1 MGKRHDDMPGQESM
15 LQPKGDEEVITEKYL
30 DSLLEI
36 EPSAEVATAQDATRK
51 EEAPSEPVIDVP
63 PKPEPVGPAV
73 DLQERNT
80 ALLGALSAFGE
91 ISKLSGFRKAA
102 DTESWYTRSKLEN
115 RYRGATDEIAERSRQ
130 KSERLLEK
138 GGAKRDFSKAY
149 GYDAVRT
156 SGLVDKSSLDLDHN
170 SQFDLLVSKYTSSH
184 NKQARDK
191 YRKTLRKSSDTLAG
205 KTPPPRKRKRI
216 KDTEPQVRPHSNSIR
231 KLNASGGVTE
241 FPLIVFNE
249 INPNEP
255 VNFIGLAMV
264 IGNKM
269 APAKADTDSDVMD
282 TPLNVRPEHFEL
294 ASPESIEKGLYT
306 EASDSSFS
314 HEDKPVVVVSGK
326 EAVTDLDTLKG
337 AVDPSVGVAFPE
349 VEWDAIV
356 RNPKGLV
363 NNAMMV
369 ARDANR
375 GKMSSHEIHDLA
387 SRAAAHA
394 LVDKLH
400 DIDTLDR
407 QLVQESAVLR
417 RIYEDTQKETTERPA
432 TEVDQDRKR
441 AEVLIHDALDVSAK
455 IQGIKEDDLKVSHRA
470 IASRL
475 HRGTIE
481 EVQSAWEDYI
491 AMTGRYVN
499 ARRGK
504 VAQSRVGC
512 EKQLDKYRY
521 YLDNTE
527 PMPL

>member
-1 MGKRHDDMPGQESM
+1 MPGQESM
-15 LQPKGDEEVITEKYL
+15 LQPKGDKEVMTARYL

-36 EPSAEVATAQDATRK
+36 EPSAEVATAQDAPHR
-51 EEAPSEPVIDVP
+51 EEAPSEPAINVP

-73 DLQERNT
+73 DLQERNM

-91 ISKLSGFRKAA
+91 ISKLSGFQKAS
-102 DTESWYTRSKLEN
+102 DPESGYTRSKLEN
-115 RYRGATDEIAERSRQ
+115 RYSGATDEIAERSRQ
-130 KSERLLEK
+130 KSERLLGK
-138 GGAKRDFSKAY
+138 GGAKGDFSKAY
-149 GYDAVRT
+149 GYDATRA
-156 SGLVDKSSLDLDHN
+156 SDLIDSPSLDLDHN
-170 SQFDLLVSKYTSSH
+170 SQFDLFVSKYTSSH

-191 YRKTLRKSSDTLAG
+191 YRETLRKSSDTLDG
-205 KTPPPRKRKRI
+205 KTPPPLI
-216 KDTEPQVRPHSNSIR
+216 KGARPQVRPSSNSIR

-294 ASPESIEKGLYT
+294 ASPESIERGLYT

-326 EAVTDLDTLKG
+326 EAVTDLNMLKG

-363 NNAMMV
+363 NSAMMV

-400 DIDTLDR
+400 DIGTLDR

-417 RIYEDTQKETTERPA
+417 RIYEDTQQEATERPA

-441 AEVLIHDALDVSAK
+441 AEVLIHDALDISAK

-491 AMTGRYVN
+491 AITGRYVN